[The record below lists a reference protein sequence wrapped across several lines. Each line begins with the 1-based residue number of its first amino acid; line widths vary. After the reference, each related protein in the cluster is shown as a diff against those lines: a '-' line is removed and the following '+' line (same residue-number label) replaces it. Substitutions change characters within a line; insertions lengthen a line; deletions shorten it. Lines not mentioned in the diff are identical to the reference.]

1 MTKKKRD
8 VTTIYVLRHGESQ
21 SNVYARENPDKPASH
36 FGPLGSSLTQKGREQ
51 AHSIAKRL
59 HHVQF
64 DAIFSSE
71 LARAKETAEIIAAGR
86 NLEVITNRAI
96 RERSFGE
103 HMSGNQKREIE
114 KALVE
119 LDEKGKFAFK
129 YFPHGESG
137 LDVVERFEKFLKEI
151 INEYK
156 SKTILLVTHGYVMRS
171 FLIYEKFAEFDEL
184 LGGSIKNWGYF
195 VVESDENT
203 YKMIDKYGISHR
215 KGTDDEE

>member
-1 MTKKKRD
+1 MIKKKRD
-8 VTTIYVLRHGESQ
+8 ITTIYVLRHGESQ
-21 SNVYARENPDKPASH
+21 SNVYARENPGKAASQ

-59 HHVQF
+59 QNVQF
-64 DAIFSSE
+64 DAIFSSD

-86 NLEVITNRAI
+86 NLEVITNGAI

-114 KALVE
+114 KELE
-119 LDEKGKFAFK
+119 GLDEKEKFAFK
-129 YFPHGESG
+129 YFPNGESG
-137 LDVVERFEKFLKEI
+137 LDVVERFEKFLKQI

-156 SKTILLVTHGYVMRS
+156 NKTILLVTHGYVMRS
-171 FLIYEKFAEFDEL
+171 FLIYEKFAKFDEL

-195 VVESDENT
+195 IVKTDGNI
-203 YKMIDKYGISHR
+203 YKMIDKYGIYHR
-215 KGTDDEE
+215 KDVDDEE